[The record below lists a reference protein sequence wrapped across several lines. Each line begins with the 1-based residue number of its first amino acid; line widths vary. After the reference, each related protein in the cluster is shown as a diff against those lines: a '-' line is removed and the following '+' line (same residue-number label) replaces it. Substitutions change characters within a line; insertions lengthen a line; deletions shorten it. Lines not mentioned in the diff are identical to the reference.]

1 LDHEE
6 IVLLSNNVLGC
17 GSYLHRFC
25 LQSKP
30 YRRNRLVSRTNLGS
44 CGNCGSCRLTKTCHF
59 QGSNSFFRNHEH
71 CSTLWTFYTLSWL
84 FASVSY
90 FKALET
96 KQVSARQQSRI
107 LQLASTQRAHLY
119 ICRHS

>member
-1 LDHEE
+1 L
-6 IVLLSNNVLGC
+6 LLSNNVLRC
-17 GSYLHRFC
+17 GRLNYSHRFC

-44 CGNCGSCRLTKTCHF
+44 CGNCGSCRLSETCHV
-59 QGSNSFFRNHEH
+59 QSNNSFFRNHEL
-71 CSTLWTFYTLSWL
+71 CSTLWTFYTLSWQ

-90 FKALET
+90 FKTLET
-96 KQVSARQQSRI
+96 KRVSARQQSRI
-107 LQLASTQRAHLY
+107 LQIALTQRTYLY